1 MKMGKILFLT
11 STRNN
16 KNGAV
21 DLKNADDIMQTGKAI
36 SLTRYVLDN

>member
-1 MKMGKILFLT
+1 MKMGKILFLI

-16 KNGAV
+16 ENGAV
-21 DLKNADDIMQTGKAI
+21 DLKNADDIMQIWKAI